1 MKIHSI
7 LPAFLF
13 SGILALT
20 STLRAEGSLSKA
32 PGTGQG
38 TEQHREGRGEMLE
51 KIVHALDL
59 TDAQKAE
66 IKPVIEEKRA
76 QLAALRKNES
86 LSRQEKVAEF
96 KEIMQSLR
104 QQLKG
109 ILTPAQQQKLEEIV
123 AKIKE
128 HRKEKQ

>member
-32 PGTGQG
+32 PEVGQG

-76 QLAALRKNES
+76 QLATLRKNES
-86 LSRQEKVAEF
+86 LSRQEKAAEF
-96 KEIMQSLR
+96 KEIVQSLR

-109 ILTPAQQQKLEEIV
+109 ILTPAQQQKLEEII